1 MVTISA
7 AANSS
12 DLSIRKQVPECFHR
26 SQTLILCPPSLI
38 ENWYEEFLMWTPKE
52 HGLGPIRKVVS
63 ADPPEVRLSTVDAW
77 NSEGGILILSYYL
90 FRTWVDPKPRKGKNS
105 VAEAPVPAQA
115 SSQVRDQLL
124 NGARIV
130 VADEAH
136 QMKNK
141 DSLLAQAAAKIESR
155 SRIALTGS
163 PLANNLMDYYAMV
176 NWISPR
182 YLDDITVF
190 RAKYLEP
197 IEQGLFFDSTY
208 QEQRRSL
215 KKLQVLKE
223 ILTPKI
229 SRADISVL
237 EGSLPRKVEFVI
249 TVPLTNVQKEA
260 YNGYAKSLLAEKSGT
275 SPTTTAIISWLAV
288 LGLCCNHPS
297 CFYNKLEK
305 RAEEQPNKAL
315 SDEADLGS
323 PLAEA
328 PLSSL
333 GFNDTMLAIQREI
346 LSKYTDLEDPK
357 YSHRAQ
363 IFQKIVEESVRVG
376 DKILCFS
383 QSLPTLNYLE
393 TLLRLSGVR
402 FNRLDGSTAVKSR
415 QAAIKEFNS
424 NPDIKVYLISTR
436 AGGLGLNIT
445 GANRV
450 IIFDFG
456 FNPTWEEQAVARA
469 YRLGQ
474 DKPVYIY
481 RFLSGGTFEEII
493 HNKSIFKTQLAMR
506 VVDKKNVERSASK
519 SLGDY
524 LFPVKDVEK
533 EDFSEYIGKDRE
545 VLDKILLSEQQ
556 SAAILSIA
564 LTETFCREDD
574 EKLTEDEKKE
584 IQEELELEL
593 LRQSDFAAYEKKVA
607 EKYLSTNTM
616 PSYGSSSMKYPSFPT
631 INHYNPPLPPPLPPS
646 NLPSSFAGNSNP
658 GGNVIKPT
666 AQEVNKVAEA
676 VINNNNNTGP
686 PPTRPAIVSMSTG
699 TTKTQEPPTES
710 PADVF
715 ALFSNMCNGTTST
728 QEPSTE
734 SSVDAF
740 AMFSNMCTGTT
751 TNNTTNNSSSSSSS
765 PADHPIHG
773 PPSPVSV
780 SVPVVESATTTA
792 GKTNA

>member
-1 MVTISA
+1 
-7 AANSS
+7 
-12 DLSIRKQVPECFHR
+12 
-26 SQTLILCPPSLI
+26 
-38 ENWYEEFLMWTPKE
+38 MWTPNE

-90 FRTWVDPKPRKGKNS
+90 FRIWVDPKPQKGKNS
-105 VAEAPVPAQA
+105 APEAPVPAQA
-115 SSQVRDQLL
+115 SSQVRDQIL
-124 NGARIV
+124 NGPRIV

-141 DSLLAQAAAKIESR
+141 DSLLAKAAAMIESR

-163 PLANNLMDYYAMV
+163 PLANNLTDYYAMV
-176 NWISPR
+176 NWISPK

-215 KKLQVLKE
+215 KRLQVLKE

-249 TVPLTNVQKEA
+249 TVPLTKVQKEA
-260 YNGYAKSLLAEKSGT
+260 YNGYARSLLAEKSGT
-275 SPTTTAIISWLAV
+275 SPTTTAILSWLAV
-288 LGLCCNHPS
+288 LGLCCNHPA

-305 RAEEQPNKAL
+305 RAEEQPNKAVNDDIDQE
-315 SDEADLGS
+315 SS
-323 PLAEA
+323 LAEV

-333 GFNDTMLAIQREI
+333 GFNDTMLAIQRAI
-346 LSKYTDLEDPK
+346 LSKYTDLDDPK
-357 YSHRAQ
+357 YSYRAQ

-393 TLLRLSGVR
+393 ALLRLSGVR
-402 FNRLDGSTAVKSR
+402 FNRLDGSTAVKTR

-524 LFPVKDVEK
+524 LFPVKDVER

-545 VLDKILLSEQQ
+545 VLDKILQSEQQ
-556 SAAILSIA
+556 SAAILNIA

-593 LRQSDFAAYEKKVA
+593 LRQSDFAAYEKKMA
-607 EKYLSTNTM
+607 EIYLSTNNTM
-616 PSYGSSSMKYPSFPT
+616 PAYGSNMEYPSSFPT
-631 INHYNPPLPPPLPPS
+631 INYNPPQPPPLLPPS
-646 NLPSSFAGNSNP
+646 NFPSGFVRNSNP
-658 GGNVIKPT
+658 GGNVIKP
-666 AQEVNKVAEA
+666 AVQEVNKVTETL
-676 VINNNNNTGP
+676 INNNNTGP
-686 PPTRPAIVSMSTG
+686 PPTRPAIVSMST
-699 TTKTQEPPTES
+699 TIKPQEPPTES
-710 PADVF
+710 PAQAF
-715 ALFSNMCNGTTST
+715 TLFSNM
-728 QEPSTE
+728 
-734 SSVDAF
+734 
-740 AMFSNMCTGTT
+740 
-751 TNNTTNNSSSSSSS
+751 TNNTKTNNSSSSSSS
-765 PADHPIHG
+765 PSSPTDHPTDG
-773 PPSPVSV
+773 LPAPVSV
-780 SVPVVESATTTA
+780 PLVESAATTA
-792 GKTNA
+792 DTNT